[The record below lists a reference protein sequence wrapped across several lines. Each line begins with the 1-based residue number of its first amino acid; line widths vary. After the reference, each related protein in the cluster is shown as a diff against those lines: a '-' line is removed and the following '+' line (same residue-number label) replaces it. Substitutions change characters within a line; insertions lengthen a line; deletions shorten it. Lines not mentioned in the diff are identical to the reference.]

1 MRELIVVD
9 VSDPRAL
16 VEPLRQALFDGQAAV
31 LPRPGGAKLTATAP
45 LEVPDEV
52 SVVIETSGTTG
63 APKRVAL
70 SADAVL
76 ASAEA
81 AVAALGGPGQWLGVL
96 PVHYI
101 AGLQVITRSL
111 VSGTTPLWLHP
122 QPFSTVAMAA
132 AWNDLQEQAAGAPL
146 FTAMVPAQLQRILDD
161 AQNMPVLDEM
171 MRSFS
176 RILVG
181 GQAIPHEVLERAA
194 EKSYRVTKTY
204 GSAETAGG
212 CVWDNVAIGDV
223 SVREMEGRL
232 ALSGSVLAHSYL
244 DNPSRTDSSFR
255 TIDGVRWYFSDDAG
269 SVDGNGYVT
278 VRGRLDDVII
288 SGGVK
293 VVLGAVE
300 SVLHN
305 QLGASDA
312 VVVGVSHDQWGHV
325 PVVVTTKT
333 LDVVATRLAVQK
345 ALGPE
350 ARPDRILQVPEI
362 PLLGS
367 GKPDRLEL
375 TRLAEKGVHR

>member
-9 VSDPRAL
+9 VSDPQAL
-16 VEPLRQALFDGQAAV
+16 VEPLRQALFEGKAAV

-70 SADAVL
+70 SAGAVL

-122 QPFSTVAMAA
+122 QPFSTVAMAT
-132 AWNDLQEQAAGAPL
+132 AWNELQDKAAGSPL

-161 AQNMPVLDEM
+161 AQNMPVLDDM

-181 GQAIPHEVLERAA
+181 GQAIPHEVLERS
-194 EKSYRVTKTY
+194 EERSYRVTKTY

-223 SVREMEGRL
+223 VVREMEGRL

-244 DNPSRTDSSFR
+244 DNPSRTEASFR
-255 TIDGVRWYFSDDAG
+255 TIEGVRWYFSDDAG
-269 SVDGNGYVT
+269 SVEDNGLVT

-300 SVLHN
+300 SILHN
-305 QLGASDA
+305 QLGVSDA

-325 PVVVTTKT
+325 PVVVTTKAPD
-333 LDVVATRLAVQK
+333 LVATRLAVQK

-350 ARPDRILQVPEI
+350 ARPDRILRVPEI

-375 TRLAEKGVHR
+375 TRWAEKGAHR

>member
-1 MRELIVVD
+1 
-9 VSDPRAL
+9 
-16 VEPLRQALFDGQAAV
+16 
-31 LPRPGGAKLTATAP
+31 
-45 LEVPDEV
+45 
-52 SVVIETSGTTG
+52 
-63 APKRVAL
+63 
-70 SADAVL
+70 
-76 ASAEA
+76 
-81 AVAALGGPGQWLGVL
+81 
-96 PVHYI
+96 VHYI
-101 AGLQVITRSL
+101 AGVTSHHPITGEWHDIHSGCTPNLSL
-111 VSGTTPLWLHP
+111 LLRWPP
-122 QPFSTVAMAA
+122 
-132 AWNDLQEQAAGAPL
+132 AWKELQEQAAGAPL

-181 GQAIPHEVLERAA
+181 GQAIPHELLERAE

-223 SVREMEGRL
+223 IVREIEGRL
-232 ALSGSVLAHSYL
+232 ALSGSVLAEGYL
-244 DNPSRTDSSFR
+244 DNPSRTESSFR
-255 TIDGVRWYFSDDAG
+255 IIDGVRWYFSDDAG
-269 SVDGNGYVT
+269 TVDDNGLVT

-305 QLGASDA
+305 QLGVLDA
-312 VVVGVSHDQWGHV
+312 VVVGAPHDQWGHV

-333 LDVVATRLAVQK
+333 LDLVVTRLAVQK

-350 ARPDRILQVPEI
+350 ARPDRILQVSEI

-375 TRLAEKGVHR
+375 TRWAEKGTHG